1 MLIRDA
7 VPADAAAVGRV
18 HVRSWQATYRG
29 VVPDAVLDALD
40 ASERGRLWAHRL
52 LQLSGSGAR
61 VLVAEV
67 GGGVVGFV
75 AVGGTGE
82 VGVGEV
88 YSLYLDPEVIGTG
101 VGRTLFIAAVDALR
115 DLGLR
120 RAVLWVGEANGRA
133 RRFYEAAG
141 WFADGGC
148 KVDGSF
154 GAPIA
159 EIRYCCELAPT
170 GTMPA

>member
-7 VPADAAAVGRV
+7 VPGDAPSIGLV

-40 ASERGRLWAHRL
+40 ASERGRVWAHRL
-52 LQLSGSGAR
+52 PQLGPGAR
-61 VLVAEV
+61 VLVVEVAE
-67 GGGVVGFV
+67 GVVGFV

-88 YSLYLDPEVIGTG
+88 FSLYLDPDVIGTG
-101 VGRTLFIAAVDALR
+101 VGRALFAAAVDALR
-115 DLGLR
+115 DLGFR
-120 RAVLWVGEANGRA
+120 RAVLWVGEANMRA

-141 WFADGGC
+141 WRADGEC
-148 KVDGSF
+148 KVDGAF

-159 EIRYCCELAPT
+159 EVRYCCELAPT
-170 GTMPA
+170 TVLV